1 MMHLLSQP
9 QQRRSVLLIVSVLV
23 FVVGAGGVALYLL
36 AQSSA
41 GETETNTFE
50 PETFQNDVL
59 LFPST
64 VAAPWEDTSATIQ
77 STTPSPEP
85 VSVYIS
91 GAVLYPDVYTLP
103 GDARVKDAV
112 MAAGGLTADADWE
125 YINLAAYIF
134 DTQHIYIPRVE
145 ERDYEEKSSG
155 STDNTAHQTTETGI
169 NINTATSADLQK
181 IQGIGAVLAQRIVE
195 YRTTNGPF
203 ESVDDLQNVRGI
215 SLTFVDDIRPYIT
228 VGK

>member
-23 FVVGAGGVALYLL
+23 LVVGAGGIALYLL
-36 AQSSA
+36 AQSSPDEA
-41 GETETNTFE
+41 ETSTFDT
-50 PETFQNDVL
+50 ETFQSDAF

-64 VAAPWEDTSATIQ
+64 VAEPWDDTATVTQSAT
-77 STTPSPEP
+77 PLPVL
-85 VSVYIS
+85 VSVYVS

-103 GDARVKDAV
+103 SDARVKDAV
-112 MAAGGLTADADWE
+112 MAAGGLTAHADWE
-125 YINLAAYIF
+125 HINLAEYIF
-134 DTQHIYIPRVE
+134 DTQHIYIPRIE
-145 ERDYEEKSSG
+145 EHEQADQDSG
-155 STDNTAHQTTETGI
+155 STDNTAYQATETRI

-181 IQGIGAVLAQRIVE
+181 LQGIGPVLAQRIVE
-195 YRTTNGPF
+195 YRTTNGSF

-215 SLTFVDDIRPYIT
+215 SRTFIDDIRPYIT